1 MCSLIYFRTP
11 SGVIVVIVA
20 LDDHAR
26 TSLQAEKQTTSCF
39 QSVCVL
45 FVMMSTHAAA
55 AAAAPVEHTQH
66 SVVVARYVM

>member
-55 AAAAPVEHTQH
+55 SAPVEHTQH